1 MADTIEPLLQEC
13 ATCGALIDVSDEEPF
28 ALMHCPTCGAAMR
41 VRRQFGNFELQEIL
55 GAGGMGAV
63 YRALDTA
70 LGRSVALKLLRKE
83 LTQDPDF
90 VRQFEHEASITA
102 LINHPNVVKVYS
114 TASDH
119 GLVYI
124 AMELVD
130 KGSLDDLMTLQG
142 SIAEPQVLEVGIQIA
157 QGLNAAYRRGLIHR
171 DVKPGNILFAD
182 AHHAKI
188 VDFGLAR
195 LMDHS
200 AEVSGEV
207 WGTPY
212 YVAPEK
218 LDTPPKEDLRSDI
231 YSLGATLFHALAGR
245 PPYEAED
252 ASMVALKHLKS
263 QPVSLQAFAPN
274 VSNATA
280 YVINRT
286 LNKDP
291 EQRYTG
297 YEELIEHLEYARSEL
312 LASGN
317 GLRPKTRIMLEDE
330 RSQRMMSWVTLG
342 ILAALVFGGAALFVY
357 RDKLLGPGPKP
368 TPPPHVV
375 VAGQYEARYKEAQ
388 SLLAGNKV
396 GEAIAAFEKLEAEP
410 NLPQPLHN
418 WTTLQLG
425 LGHLCDNRLK
435 EAQADFQK
443 LVERGP
449 YSFDPAE
456 EKLAN
461 FFPAVGRLILE
472 TAPAPATVAKDYSK
486 SNYEAIAL
494 LLLATK
500 DWDLDDF
507 DDAGPLYRQ
516 FYSASPAAPD
526 DWIAHYKDLA
536 RQYIAAYSA
545 FRQVPERIKG
555 AHTLEQKK
563 AVLVSL
569 KEAVTH
575 PEFKGKLGEKA
586 VAMIDDFEKEVAAAE
601 AEQTQKLAARE
612 AADSKALAE
621 AKAKLNALCLD
632 YKFGEAKAYLSSVKV
647 TGEKAVAEKGALQ
660 KRMDRLAEF
669 KALLIDDVNAL
680 GSAGPI
686 TNKNGGAVAA
696 GLAHATDSQL
706 EIKNPYGVGQTPWSE
721 VSKESMYALA
731 CTFLR
736 PGLPADA
743 RARRE
748 LGLGVFALTIGK
760 TREGNLLLQDA
771 IKFQPGLHDEAR
783 LMFPEFESAAP
794 PAPAP
799 ATASP

>member
-1 MADTIEPLLQEC
+1 
-13 ATCGALIDVSDEEPF
+13 
-28 ALMHCPTCGAAMR
+28 MR
-41 VRRQFGNFELQEIL
+41 VRRQFGTFELQEIL

-157 QGLNAAYRRGLIHR
+157 QGLSAAYRRGLIHR

-200 AEVSGEV
+200 TEVSGEV

-245 PPYEAED
+245 PPYEATD

-342 ILAALVFGGAALFVY
+342 ILAALVFGGAAHYVY
-357 RDKLLGPGPKP
+357 RDKLLGPGSKP
-368 TPPPHVV
+368 TPHPQHVL
-375 VAGQYEARYKEAQ
+375 AANAQYEGRYKEAQ
-388 SLLAGNKV
+388 GLLAGNRIS
-396 GEAIAAFEKLEAEP
+396 EAIAAFEKLEADP

-425 LGHLCDNRLK
+425 LSQMCDNHLK

-461 FFPAVGRLILE
+461 FFPTVGRLILD
-472 TAPAPATVAKDYSK
+472 TAPTPATVAKDYSK

-494 LLLATK
+494 LLLAAK

-507 DDAGPLYRQ
+507 DDAGPLFRQ
-516 FYSASPAAPD
+516 FHSASPAAPD
-526 DWIAHYKDLA
+526 DWIAQYKDMA
-536 RQYIAAYSA
+536 RQYIAAYAA

-555 AHTLEQKK
+555 ARTLEEKK
-563 AVLVSL
+563 AVLISL
-569 KEAVTH
+569 RETVTH

-586 VAMIDDFEKEVAAAE
+586 AAMIGDFEKERPAAE
-601 AEQTQKLAARE
+601 AAQTQKLAARDT
-612 AADSKALAE
+612 ADAKALAE
-621 AKAKLNALCLD
+621 AKAKLTALCLD

-647 TGEKAVAEKGALQ
+647 TGEKAIAEKSVLQ
-660 KRMDRLAEF
+660 KRVNRLVEF
-669 KALLIDDVNAL
+669 KGLLIDDLNL
-680 GSAGPI
+680 SGYAGAI
-686 TNKNGGAVAA
+686 TNKVGGLLA
-696 GLAHATDSQL
+696 GGVTHASDSHL
-706 EIKNPYGVGQTPWSE
+706 EIKNPYGVVPTAWSD
-721 VSKESMYALA
+721 VSKESVYAMA
-731 CTFLR
+731 YAFLR
-736 PGLPADA
+736 ASLPVDA
-743 RARRE
+743 LARRE
-748 LGLGVFALTIGK
+748 YGLGVYALTVGK
-760 TREGNLLLQDA
+760 TREGNYLLQNA
-771 IKFQPGLHDEAR
+771 IKLQPGLQDEAK
-783 LMFPEFESAAP
+783 LMFPEFESAA
-794 PAPAP
+794 AP
-799 ATASP
+799 ATATASP